1 METLEKQAHSTVE
14 TNNSLRQKQRERREL
29 RSQQRQEAVKSSKA
43 QQKFQNKLQ
52 AAAFEFQQR
61 KLAVQAL
68 QTSIAREIQY
78 LEATAA
84 DLATRV
90 SRALL

>member
-1 METLEKQAHSTVE
+1 MGTLEKQVHFTVE

-29 RSQQRQEAVKSSKA
+29 RSQQRREAAKSSKA
-43 QQKFQNKLQ
+43 QQEFQKKLQ

-68 QTSIAREIQY
+68 QARIAREIQY
-78 LEATAA
+78 LEATTA